1 MTRTK
6 MSVII
11 AAMALTLAGCENVN
25 VNINMNGAVQNEQK
39 PEASETQDIDIGTTG
54 YAISIPSDYYSGEVT
69 KDDRKDDQIAYYK
82 SDEHLMDF
90 DVYQFGKD
98 GMSLGE
104 YAKKEAEEY
113 KADGV
118 EEVKYNGIPMM
129 LYYSQEEYEG
139 EEYRV
144 ANYIFENFEDFAELS
159 FWLDGDDAEELVEQ
173 IMSSIRQQQMVGLA
187 NPWIY
192 DLTAEEVKERTGCE
206 FIVPEGAYDVAF
218 GVNENDGLAEMNFT
232 MDDVR
237 YCARMKKTEDY
248 EDISGLFYEWDAEG
262 VDRVG
267 EIMAD
272 VRLNTPENISNV
284 IWFDNGMMY
293 SLYTG
298 DADKE
303 GLEVVKMANLVFA
316 GGGSRSENSDEADH
330 AVTDIDLGTTGFKIS
345 IPSDYYSSEVTKEE
359 RKDDQIAYYK
369 SDEHLMDFDVYQFGK
384 DGMTLEEYAKKEA
397 REYKA
402 DGVEEVTYN
411 GISMM
416 LYYSQEEY
424 DGESYRVANYIFEND
439 DDFAEL
445 SFWLDG
451 DDAEELVEQILFSIY
466 LDTQD
471 MDDGVM
477 HAY

>member
-144 ANYIFENFEDFAELS
+144 ANYIFENFKDF
-159 FWLDGDDAEELVEQ
+159 
-173 IMSSIRQQQMVGLA
+173 
-187 NPWIY
+187 
-192 DLTAEEVKERTGCE
+192 T
-206 FIVPEGAYDVAF
+206 
-218 GVNENDGLAEMNFT
+218 
-232 MDDVR
+232 
-237 YCARMKKTEDY
+237 
-248 EDISGLFYEWDAEG
+248 
-262 VDRVG
+262 
-267 EIMAD
+267 
-272 VRLNTPENISNV
+272 
-284 IWFDNGMMY
+284 
-293 SLYTG
+293 
-298 DADKE
+298 
-303 GLEVVKMANLVFA
+303 
-316 GGGSRSENSDEADH
+316 
-330 AVTDIDLGTTGFKIS
+330 
-345 IPSDYYSSEVTKEE
+345 
-359 RKDDQIAYYK
+359 
-369 SDEHLMDFDVYQFGK
+369 
-384 DGMTLEEYAKKEA
+384 
-397 REYKA
+397 
-402 DGVEEVTYN
+402 
-411 GISMM
+411 
-416 LYYSQEEY
+416 
-424 DGESYRVANYIFEND
+424 
-439 DDFAEL
+439 EL

-466 LDTQD
+466 SDTQAA
-471 MDDGVM
+471 DDGVM